1 MSYETPD
8 QKALLRDLETSAAK
22 CSAAGIKHGKALAA
36 LNQGY
41 GKAEPSDARR
51 SSNKVAAEA
60 CRINTLASI
69 SARRAKAIALC
80 QLTGAQVRLAKQMP
94 DEYAAQVADDQLVGD
109 VFTLEELESFL

>member
-1 MSYETPD
+1 MSYETPN

-41 GKAEPSDARR
+41 GRADTPDGRTRE
-51 SSNKVAAEA
+51 NKVVAETS
-60 CRINTLASI
+60 RVNTLASI

-94 DEYAAQVADDQLVGD
+94 DEYLS
-109 VFTLEELESFL
+109 LIHI